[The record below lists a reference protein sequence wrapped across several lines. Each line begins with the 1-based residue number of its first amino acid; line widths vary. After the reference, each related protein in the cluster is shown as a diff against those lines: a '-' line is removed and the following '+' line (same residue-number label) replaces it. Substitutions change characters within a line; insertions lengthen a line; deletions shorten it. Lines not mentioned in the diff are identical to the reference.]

1 MVFRS
6 SMGDL
11 KAKFPEVDPFLLH
24 KWERIFSMFFDRNAS
39 HQVDWGDFYLV
50 VRKVRD
56 IYGAESVQT
65 AYAKKTLAALWEGL
79 CKLADADEKSHSTS
93 FVAFKDQLISID
105 EWINLLRKAEHTKE
119 RKWFDE
125 YERFM
130 FKLFDVS
137 CDGVMDVEEYIDGMN
152 VYGMKR
158 SDCKEAFQK
167 FAVGEHGASIP
178 KINQELWSRYFHEL
192 FYSTDRNA
200 LGNHLFGICDF

>member
-1 MVFRS
+1 MHTYFSVQQVALRS
-6 SMGDL
+6 VSSCL
-11 KAKFPEVDPFLLH
+11 RSRP
-24 KWERIFSMFFDRNAS
+24 DRNAS

-79 CKLADADEKSHSTS
+79 CKLADADE
-93 FVAFKDQLISID
+93 DQLISID

-137 CDGVMDVEEYIDGMN
+137 CELLCMCHGKIDKHRITPHLLGGKLST
-152 VYGMKR
+152 VLGCLACASPFYGIT
-158 SDCKEAFQK
+158 E
-167 FAVGEHGASIP
+167 
-178 KINQELWSRYFHEL
+178 
-192 FYSTDRNA
+192 
-200 LGNHLFGICDF
+200 